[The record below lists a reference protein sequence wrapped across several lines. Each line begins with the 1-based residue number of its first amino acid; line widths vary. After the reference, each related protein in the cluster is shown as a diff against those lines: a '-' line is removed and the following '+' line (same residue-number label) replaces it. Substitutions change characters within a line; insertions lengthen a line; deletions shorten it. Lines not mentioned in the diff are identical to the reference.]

1 VGLVGD
7 GLAGRLDETNLNDP
21 VHTTESIRFD
31 LWRAAAMDVAY
42 SILVSLSHPTRWA
55 VRQVNLWIP
64 QAGQSLA
71 HRGCGGDK
79 VRQQLRGA
87 IQKQS
92 EFSHYNQS
100 TTLRQIR
107 QLSNNK

>member
-1 VGLVGD
+1 MGLVGD

-64 QAGQSLA
+64 QAGQSTGVAEVTKSDSNSEEQYKNSLSSPITTS
-71 HRGCGGDK
+71 
-79 VRQQLRGA
+79 QLP
-87 IQKQS
+87 
-92 EFSHYNQS
+92 
-100 TTLRQIR
+100 
-107 QLSNNK
+107 